1 MAVIHTLPDDVARRI
16 AAGEVVERPASV
28 VKELLENAVDAGA
41 QSITVT
47 TAGGGEALIEV
58 RDDGSGMS
66 QEDVEL
72 APRNFSTSKI
82 RDADDLQRIATYG
95 FRGEALAS
103 ISAVS
108 RFEMISSDRGDGEGW
123 RVRIEGKDALVSE
136 PAPHE
141 RGTTVRVR
149 DLFFNTPARK
159 RFLRSSVTERKR
171 ILETILSF
179 ALILPDVEIHFIDD
193 GRRVLDLLPA
203 PGWRE
208 RVAAVLGNDVMPHM
222 VDVEASSGPMR
233 VTGFVS
239 LPTHT
244 RANRFS
250 QFFFVNRRSVRERT
264 LVHALQDAYRNVIPY
279 KRYPVAVLSIDMP
292 PEEVDVNVHPS
303 KLEVRVRNERVV
315 FATVRGAVKG
325 ALSSRSE
332 PVMAVGM
339 GGARAHEAG
348 HAVADVA
355 IASAWPARP
364 AREERAAPSMF
375 HALPGAESRIRD
387 AFADYESNKPVRGPW
402 APGAGAAAPERAGA
416 PVAEEVARVAPGD
429 DALYWQFNQTFIF
442 IQVRGGVVVIDQ
454 HAAHE
459 RILFD
464 LGMRRLED
472 TAPPSQQILFSIPI
486 ELSLRELEVF
496 RSSREVFHKLGF
508 TLEPFGGMS
517 ILVRGYPQ
525 GLKNWADGR
534 LLLQVFDDIIAD
546 RAPGNTLT
554 EKLVASYACRSA
566 IKAGQRLSVEE
577 MKLLADQLFAVDN
590 PYSCPHG
597 RPTIHRLSLDEIER
611 WFHRR

>member
-387 AFADYESNKPVRGPW
+387 AFADYESNKPVCGPW
-402 APGAGAAAPERAGA
+402 PPGAGAAAPERAGA